1 VPPVKQ
7 SNAYFACGPVA
18 DFDRDGRLDVFLAG
32 WLPQVPSR
40 LFLNRAP
47 AKHWLQVVVVGRTIN
62 RMGVGAKVKVYR
74 AESLG
79 RADALLGYQE
89 IGTGYGYCTGQEA
102 VAHFRLGDR
111 STCDLEV
118 ILPFG
123 KGTLR
128 RTNVA
133 ADRRIVVSEP

>member
-102 VAHFRLGDR
+102 VAHFGLGDR